1 MRVSGK
7 AKILQQVGDVTGPRS
22 DELDVLFG
30 KGRWRIMSVG
40 HHGSNGLFVR
50 MRLRG
55 CLSY

>member
-7 AKILQQVGDVTGPRS
+7 AKILQRVGDVAELRS

-30 KGRWRIMSVG
+30 KGRWRILSVG

-50 MRLRG
+50 MRL
-55 CLSY
+55 

>member
-7 AKILQQVGDVTGPRS
+7 AKILQRVGDVAEPRS

-30 KGRWRIMSVG
+30 KGRWSVG